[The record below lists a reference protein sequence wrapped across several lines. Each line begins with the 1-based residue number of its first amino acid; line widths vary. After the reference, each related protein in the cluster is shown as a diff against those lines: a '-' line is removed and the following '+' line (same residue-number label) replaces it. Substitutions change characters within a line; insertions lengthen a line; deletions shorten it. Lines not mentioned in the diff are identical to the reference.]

1 MNNPYLGDNLI
12 FIISQPRSGSTL
24 LQRVLGAHP
33 DIQISAE
40 TWLML
45 HPVYA
50 QRDSGIM
57 TEYGAQLAAQGVRE
71 FLEFYTDGGNEI
83 HDNAIREWARVLYGA
98 ALAKSGKKYF
108 LDKTPRYFFIV
119 PDLYRLFPKATF
131 IFLKRNP
138 LSILSSILSTYVKN
152 KWAAIGFYRPD
163 LLDAP
168 DKILDGISLL
178 GDKAI
183 DLKYEDFVESPE
195 KCCKM
200 LCEFIGIPFVDTM
213 INYGDTP
220 VPKGY
225 MNDPVGIHK
234 HSSPSK
240 VSLDKWKK
248 LAENKQ
254 HSYFATRYLESLG
267 EDTLTKLGYPY
278 HDLYRIVRTGPQ
290 HKGLYSWE
298 LAMRAKNDWTIKDH
312 FISHRYYMAA
322 EKGKLFGTLIA
333 IYRELIRNLR
343 RLKRQ
348 II

>member
-1 MNNPYLGDNLI
+1 MNNPYLGNNLI

-50 QRDSGIM
+50 QKNSGIVA
-57 TEYGAQLAAQGVRE
+57 EYGAEPAAQGVRD
-71 FLEFYTDGGNEI
+71 FLEFYTDDSNEV
-83 HDNAIREWARVLYGA
+83 HDNAIREWARVMYGA
-98 ALAKSGKKYF
+98 ALEKSGKKYF

-119 PDLYRLFPKATF
+119 PDLYRLFPEARF

-138 LSILSSILSTYVKN
+138 LSILSSILSTYVKI

-168 DKILDGISLL
+168 SKILDGISLL

-183 DLKYEDFVESPE
+183 DLKYEDFVENPE

-200 LCEFIGIPFVDTM
+200 LCEYIGVPFVDGM
-213 INYGDTP
+213 VDYGDTTA
-220 VPKGY
+220 PKGY

-234 HSSPSK
+234 YSRPSK
-240 VSLDKWKK
+240 ASLDKWKQ
-248 LAENKQ
+248 LAENRQ
-254 HSYFATRYLESLG
+254 HSYFATRYLENLG
-267 EDTLTKLGYPY
+267 EGTLTKLGYSY
-278 HDLYRIVRTGPQ
+278 NELYRIVNTSQQ

-298 LAMRAKNDWTIKDH
+298 LAMKTKDDWTIKDR
-312 FISHRYYMAA
+312 FISHRYYLVAD
-322 EKGKLFGTLIA
+322 KGKLLGTLTV
-333 IYRELIRNLR
+333 IYRELIKNLR
-343 RLKRQ
+343 KLKKQ